1 MKPDQIDELGV
12 STDLV
17 TAAAAFGISKSS
29 AYTAAAKGTFPC
41 EVIRVGSRYVVPTA
55 GLRKALGMPERE
67 RTTTSRGAA

>member
-1 MKPDQIDELGV
+1 MKPDQIDQLGV

-41 EVIRVGSRYVVPTA
+41 QVIRVGARYIVPTA
-55 GLRKALGMPERE
+55 GLRKALGMPEQE
-67 RTTTSRGAA
+67 RANARDGAA